1 MFVFIALLVKKY
13 LSKLNYDATSGG
25 LWLKQE
31 LRPKIA
37 MKKQKDFSQGD
48 FDKLLNLLDPIREE
62 AERKYESIYQRLITF
77 FGQSKCFFLED
88 LVDKTVDRVI
98 KKIKDGTE
106 ITTSPP
112 KFFLGVAH
120 YILLEYQKEKK
131 PVPLENAPPTKLCT
145 DSPDELL
152 EKEAERQALDKR
164 LECLEL
170 CMKKL
175 GLDKSSLILE
185 YYPEETVGRKE
196 KREMLAKKL
205 GIPNG
210 TLRTRALRIREEL
223 QKCIEGSMALS

>member
-48 FDKLLNLLDPIREE
+48 FDKLLNLLNPIRQE
-62 AERKYESIYQRLITF
+62 AERKYESIYQRLIAF
-77 FGQSKCFFLED
+77 FEYNKCLMPEEQANE
-88 LVDKTVDRVI
+88 TIDRGIEKI
-98 KKIKDGTE
+98 KKGTE
-106 ITTSPP
+106 ITSLEAFLAGIARFVLKESRKVECPIPLPP
-112 KFFLGVAH
+112 
-120 YILLEYQKEKK
+120 
-131 PVPLENAPPTKLCT
+131 ENTLPNELHIH
-145 DSPDELL
+145 SPDKLL

-185 YYPEETVGRKE
+185 YYPDETVGRKE

-223 QKCIEGSMALS
+223 QKCIEGCVK